1 LTLGPAL
8 SQAGVH
14 EVIGVTGATRLF
26 FEKALSIP
34 VIIDDDAARV
44 GLDRWRE
51 SAERMVDRVA
61 AASAVSLA
69 DAPMGAA
76 VLGGLFACS
85 PYLTRLLLRDQV
97 IGTRIL
103 IEGPS
108 IVLDQVMADLDS
120 LDPIK
125 AKTSELMT
133 ALRAA
138 KRHAALAIAVADTL
152 GVWDLEPVV
161 IGLSDLADRSIRIAW
176 RHALA
181 DQHRRGKLPCGDADD
196 PLKNSGLICL
206 AMGKLGARELNY
218 SSDIDLVVFYDD
230 ELPLYRD
237 VDELQ
242 RAFVQATRL
251 VIKLLE
257 ERTADGYVFRTD
269 LRLRPDAGATPLSVS
284 TSAAEVYYESLGQN
298 WERAAYIRARPVGC
312 DMEAAARFL
321 ERMRPF
327 IWRRHLDFAAIRDIH
342 SIKRQIIAHRGGA
355 EIAIEG
361 HNLKLGRGGIRE
373 VEFFVQTQQLIWGGR
388 DALLREPRTA
398 DAMAALVTAGR
409 VEQVVADL
417 LMEAYAYL
425 RKIEHRLQMVAD
437 AQTHDMPDTAEG
449 MTRIAGF
456 LGLENVDDLRRE
468 LLLHLSIVAKHYGA
482 LFEEDAPLT
491 AVGDVDGSLVFTG
504 VENDPE
510 TLRTLERMG
519 FTGPASVSERIRV
532 WHHGRYRATRSE
544 RARQLLTD
552 LGPALLTAFAE
563 TAQPD
568 DAFKRFD
575 RFLEA
580 VPAGVQLF
588 SLILANPALLGV
600 IAEIMGMAPTLA
612 AHLGMNPAL
621 FEGLLTHDIAVGLP
635 GSVDLADELEGDLRR
650 EHSYEE
656 VLDTA
661 RRWINDRRFQV
672 GVQVLRGQID
682 TEHSGRTMSDIVD
695 AAIQCLLSRV
705 EEEFARRHSR
715 MPGTSDPALAVIALG
730 KLGGRE
736 LSAGSDLDLVFLHDG
751 PLDRESEGEKPLG
764 GNHYFIRLSQ
774 RLIAALTAKTA
785 AGGLFEVDMR
795 LRPNGNKGPVA
806 SSIEGFRKYHA
817 ESSWTWEH
825 MALTRARVIAG
836 APEVATRI
844 NEEIQAVLCQPRD
857 PETLR
862 ASVAEMRQRMAA
874 SHATTSCWQL
884 KHWRGGLVDAEFM
897 VQYLQLRHA
906 HEHPD
911 VIEANTALAC
921 KKLVEIGALAEA
933 DGIALATAVRLYR
946 DIQGLLRLTVDDAFD
961 PALAPESLKDRLAR
975 VGNAPDF
982 EILQAKIEATGAM
995 VRALFERH
1003 VNRPG

>member
-1 LTLGPAL
+1 LPLATYWDFPKVFVESAL
-8 SQAGVH
+8 SV
-14 EVIGVTGATRLF
+14 
-26 FEKALSIP
+26 P
-34 VIIDDDAARV
+34 VVIDDDAARV
-44 GLDRWRE
+44 GLERWRE
-51 SAERMVDRVA
+51 GADRIADPRDAEAARRLASDVA
-61 AASAVSLA
+61 
-69 DAPMGAA
+69 GTA

-85 PYLTRLLLRDQV
+85 PYLTRLLLRDQS
-97 IGTRIL
+97 IATRIL
-103 IEGPS
+103 VDGPRP
-108 IVLDQVMADLDS
+108 VLDEVMVGLEG
-120 LDPIK
+120 LDPI
-125 AKTSELMT
+125 AIKTSELMV

-138 KRHAALAIAVADTL
+138 KRHAALAIAIGDTL

-161 IGLSDLADRSIRIAW
+161 IGLSDLADIAIGIAW
-176 RHALA
+176 RHALS
-181 DQHRRGKLPCGDADD
+181 DQQRRGKLPLTNSGD
-196 PLKNSGLICL
+196 PLVGSGLICL

-230 ELPLYRD
+230 ESPLYQG

-251 VIKLLE
+251 VVKLLE

-269 LRLRPDAGATPLSVS
+269 LRLRPDAGATPLAVS
-284 TSAAEVYYESLGQN
+284 TSAAENYYESLGQN
-298 WERAAYIRARPVGC
+298 WERAAYIRARAVGC
-312 DMEAAARFL
+312 DFVAAEQFL

-342 SIKRQIIAHRGGA
+342 AIKRQIIAHRGGA
-355 EIAIEG
+355 EIAVEG

-373 VEFFVQTQQLIWGGR
+373 IEFFVQTQQLIWGGR
-388 DALLREPRTA
+388 DAHLREPRTA
-398 DAMAALVTAGR
+398 GAMAALVVAGR
-409 VEQVVADL
+409 VEPSVAAV
-417 LMEAYAYL
+417 LMEAYGYL

-468 LLLHLSIVAKHYGA
+468 LLRHLSIVAEHYGT
-482 LFEEDAPLT
+482 LFEEDSPLT
-491 AVGDVDGSLVFTG
+491 APGEVDGSLVFTG

-510 TLRTLERMG
+510 TLSTLERMG
-519 FTGPASVSERIRV
+519 FTDPAGISDRIRV

-552 LGPALLTAFAE
+552 LGPALLMAFAE

-568 DAFKRFD
+568 DAFRRFD

-588 SLILANPALLGV
+588 SLILSNPPLLKV
-600 IAEIMGMAPTLA
+600 IAEIMGMAPSLA

-635 GSVDLADELEGDLRR
+635 GSEDLALELEDELRQ

-656 VLDTA
+656 ILDTA

-682 TEHSGRTMSDIVD
+682 TERSGRTMSDIVD
-695 AAIQCLLSRV
+695 AAIQCLLPRV
-705 EEEFARRHSR
+705 EEEFAQRHGR
-715 MPGTSDPALAVIALG
+715 MPGTDTPALAVIAMG

-751 PLDRESEGEKPLG
+751 PLDKESDGEKPLG

-774 RLIAALTAKTA
+774 RLIAALTTKTA

-795 LRPNGNKGPVA
+795 LRPSGNKGPVA
-806 SSIEGFRKYHA
+806 SSIAGFRKYHA

-825 MALTRARVIAG
+825 LALTRARVIAG
-836 APEVATRI
+836 NPDVVDRI
-844 NEEIQAVLCQPRD
+844 RSEIDAVLCQPRD
-857 PETLR
+857 AETLR
-862 ASVAEMRQRMAA
+862 ASVADMRARMATG
-874 SHATTSCWQL
+874 HAATSCWQL
-884 KHWRGGLVDAEFM
+884 KHWRGGLVDAEFL

-906 HEHPD
+906 YGNPEI
-911 VIEANTALAC
+911 IEANTALAC
-921 KKLVEIGALAEA
+921 GRLAEIGALSDDDAA
-933 DGIALATAVRLYR
+933 ALASAVRLYS
-946 DIQGLLRLTVDDAFD
+946 DIQGLLRLTVNDAFD
-961 PALAPESLKDRLAR
+961 PERAPESLKARLAQ
-975 VGNAPDF
+975 VGGATDF
-982 EILQAKIEATGAM
+982 VALQAKVEAAGAV
-995 VRALFERH
+995 VRGMFERL
-1003 VNRPG
+1003 VDTPNS

>member
-1 LTLGPAL
+1 MTDPE
-8 SQAGVH
+8 QAEAAH
-14 EVIGVTGATRLF
+14 RL
-26 FEKALSIP
+26 AADP
-34 VIIDDDAARV
+34 V
-44 GLDRWRE
+44 G
-51 SAERMVDRVA
+51 S
-61 AASAVSLA
+61 
-69 DAPMGAA
+69 A

-85 PYLTRLLLRDQV
+85 PYLTRLLLRDQIV
-97 IGTRIL
+97 AARIL
-103 IEGPS
+103 IGGPS
-108 IVLDQVMADLDS
+108 AVLDQVMAGLDA
-120 LDPIK
+120 LDPITS
-125 AKTSELMT
+125 KTAELMT

-152 GVWDLEPVV
+152 GAWDLEPVV
-161 IGLSDLADRSIRIAW
+161 LGLSDLADRAIAISW

-181 DQHRRGKLPCGDADD
+181 DQHRRGKLPGADPTD
-196 PLKNSGLICL
+196 PLLESGLICL

-230 ELPLYRD
+230 ESPLYRE

-251 VIKLLE
+251 VVKLLE

-269 LRLRPDAGATPLSVS
+269 LRLRPDAGATPLAVS
-284 TSAAEVYYESLGQN
+284 TSAAENYYESLGQN

-312 DMEAAARFL
+312 DMAAAAQFL

-342 SIKRQIIAHRGGA
+342 AIKRQIVAHRGGA
-355 EIAIEG
+355 EIAVEG

-373 VEFFVQTQQLIWGGR
+373 IEFFVQTQQLIWGGR
-388 DALLREPRTA
+388 DAHLREPRTA
-398 DAMAALVTAGR
+398 DAMNALVAAGR
-409 VEQVVADL
+409 VEPGVAEV

-425 RKIEHRLQMVAD
+425 RRIEHRLQMVAD

-449 MTRIAGF
+449 MSRIAGF
-456 LGLENVDDLRRE
+456 LGLAKVDDLRRD
-468 LLLHLSIVAKHYGA
+468 LLSHLSIVAEHYGA

-491 AVGDVDGSLVFTG
+491 ALGEVDGSLVFTG

-519 FTGPASVSERIRV
+519 FADPAAVSERIRV

-552 LGPALLTAFAE
+552 LGPALLTAFAA

-568 DAFKRFD
+568 DAFRRFD

-588 SLILANPALLGV
+588 SLILANPPLLGV
-600 IAEIMGMAPTLA
+600 IADIMGMAPTLA

-621 FEGLLTHDIAVGLP
+621 FEGVLTHDIAVGLP
-635 GSVDLADELEGDLRR
+635 GSDDLAVELEEELRL

-682 TEHSGRTMSDIVD
+682 TRRSGRTMSDIVD
-695 AAIQCLLSRV
+695 AAIQCLLPRV
-705 EEEFARRHSR
+705 EEEFARRHGR
-715 MPGTSDPALAVIALG
+715 MPGTSVPALAVLAMG
-730 KLGGRE
+730 KFGGRE

-751 PLDRESEGEKPLG
+751 PLDRESDGEKPLG

-774 RLIAALTAKTA
+774 RLIAALTTKTA

-795 LRPNGNKGPVA
+795 LRPSGNKGPVA
-806 SSIEGFRKYHA
+806 ASLEGFRKYHA

-825 MALTRARVIAG
+825 MALTRGRVIAG
-836 APEVATRI
+836 APELAERI
-844 NEEIQAVLCQPRD
+844 RGEIQTVLCQPRE
-857 PETLR
+857 PEVLR
-862 ASVAEMRQRMAA
+862 ASVADMRQRMAA
-874 SHATTSCWQL
+874 GHVATSPWQL
-884 KHWRGGLVDAEFM
+884 KHWRGGLVDAEFI
-897 VQYLQLRHA
+897 VQFLQLRHA
-906 HEHPD
+906 HDHPE
-911 VIEANTALAC
+911 VIEGNTAMACAKLAA
-921 KKLVEIGALAEA
+921 IGALSEQDA
-933 DGIALATAVRLYR
+933 DALASAVRLYR
-946 DIQGLLRLTVDDAFD
+946 DVQGLLRLTVDDAFD
-961 PALAPESLKDRLAR
+961 PGRAPKSLKDKMAQIGGTADFPTLEAR
-975 VGNAPDF
+975 
-982 EILQAKIEATGAM
+982 IEETGAKVLGM
-995 VRALFERH
+995 FERL
-1003 VNRPG
+1003 VGMPN

>member
-1 LTLGPAL
+1 MFVENAL
-8 SQAGVH
+8 SV
-14 EVIGVTGATRLF
+14 
-26 FEKALSIP
+26 P
-34 VIIDDDAARV
+34 VVIDDEAARV
-44 GLDRWRE
+44 GLERWGE
-51 SAERMVDRVA
+51 GAERIADPGQA
-61 AASAVSLA
+61 AAAHGVASDPAGS
-69 DAPMGAA
+69 A

-85 PYLTRLLLRDQV
+85 PYLTRLLLRDQTV
-97 IGTRIL
+97 ATRIL
-103 IEGPS
+103 TEGPRG
-108 IVLDQVMADLDS
+108 VLDQVMADLDA
-120 LDPIK
+120 LDPM
-125 AKTSELMT
+125 ASKTTDLMV

-161 IGLSDLADRSIRIAW
+161 VGLSDLADRAVAIAW

-181 DQHRRGKLPCGDADD
+181 DQHRRGKLPGVDSVD
-196 PLKNSGLICL
+196 PLVGSGLICL

-230 ELPLYRD
+230 ESPLYRD
-237 VDELQ
+237 VEELQ

-251 VIKLLE
+251 VVKLLE

-269 LRLRPDAGATPLSVS
+269 LRLRPDAGATPLAVS
-284 TSAAEVYYESLGQN
+284 TSAAENYYESLGQN

-312 DMEAAARFL
+312 DMAAAAQFL

-355 EIAIEG
+355 EIAVEG

-373 VEFFVQTQQLIWGGR
+373 IEFFVQTQQLIWGGR
-388 DALLREPRTA
+388 NAELRQPRTA
-398 DAMAALVTAGR
+398 DAMNALVAAGR
-409 VEQVVADL
+409 VEGRVAEV
-417 LMEAYAYL
+417 LMRAYGYL
-425 RKIEHRLQMVAD
+425 RRIEHRLQMVAD

-456 LGLENVDDLRRE
+456 LGLGNVDDLRRE
-468 LLLHLSIVAKHYGA
+468 LLRHLSVVAEHYGA

-491 AVGDVDGSLVFTG
+491 AIGEVDGSLVFTG

-519 FTGPASVSERIRV
+519 FTDPGAVSERIRV

-552 LGPALLTAFAE
+552 LGPALLTAFAA

-568 DAFKRFD
+568 DAFRRFD

-588 SLILANPALLGV
+588 SLVLANPPLLGV
-600 IAEIMGMAPTLA
+600 IAEIMGMAPSLA

-621 FEGLLTHDIAVGLP
+621 FEAVLTHDIAVGLP
-635 GSVDLADELEGDLRR
+635 GSEDLAAELEGTLRL

-656 VLDTA
+656 VLDTT
-661 RRWINDRRFQV
+661 RRWINDRRFLV
-672 GVQVLRGQID
+672 GVQVLRGKID
-682 TEHSGRTMSDIVD
+682 TGRSGRTMSDIVD
-695 AAIQCLLSRV
+695 AAIHCLLPRV
-705 EEEFARRHSR
+705 EEEFARRHGR
-715 MPGTSDPALAVIALG
+715 MPGTDIPALAVVAMG

-751 PLDRESEGEKPLG
+751 PLDQESDGDRALG

-774 RLIAALTAKTA
+774 RLIAALTTKTA

-795 LRPNGNKGPVA
+795 LRPSGNKGPVA
-806 SSIEGFRKYHA
+806 SSLEGFRKYHA

-836 APEVATRI
+836 SPELAERI
-844 NEEIQAVLCQPRD
+844 KRDIQAVLCQPRD
-857 PETLR
+857 PKALR
-862 ASVAEMRQRMAA
+862 VSVADMRQRMEAGHAA
-874 SHATTSCWQL
+874 TSPWQL
-884 KHWRGGLVDAEFM
+884 KHWRGGLVDAEFI
-897 VQYLQLRHA
+897 VQYLQLKHA
-906 HEHPD
+906 HDHPG
-911 VIEANTALAC
+911 VIEGNTALAC
-921 KKLVEIGALAEA
+921 GKLAAIGALGGSDAEA
-933 DGIALATAVRLYR
+933 LAGAVRLYR
-946 DIQGLLRLTVDDAFD
+946 DIQGLLRLTVVDAFD
-961 PALAPESLKDRLAR
+961 PARAPKSLKDRLAQI
-975 VGNAPDF
+975 GGTADF
-982 EILQAKIEATGAM
+982 STLEAKIEETGAW
-995 VRALFERH
+995 VRGMFERL
-1003 VNRPG
+1003 VDTQA